1 MVVNTDA
8 AIAGIVVGVVILVIS
23 CVRLWLSDAI
33 MHYVTAALAGIAL
46 GALVF
51 VLRPIAYIAGVGL
64 YPSIYAVCGILL
76 WMVLARVFAERVVE
90 KKAEAPTSGWLTLTR
105 VACIALLLG
114 FAIGAGAGSYDA
126 IIALSLIGAPLL
138 AIEAGATFALLHFEG
153 RRLMRSLMLASLV
166 AVLPLVAIIALGSLV
181 LNVHPDVSSALVFIV
196 SGLLL
201 MGTMSSS
208 LDVLRRRSWTE
219 LGVLAL
225 GPIIFFILL
234 GMTA

>member
-23 CVRLWLSDAI
+23 CIRLWLADSI
-33 MHYVTAALAGIAL
+33 LHYVTAALAGIAL

-76 WMVLARVFAERVVE
+76 WMLLARVFAERVVE
-90 KKAEAPTSGWLTLTR
+90 DNQAPASGWLSLAR
-105 VACIALLLG
+105 VACIALMLG
-114 FAIGAGAGSYDA
+114 FAIGAGAGSRDA

-166 AVLPLVAIIALGSLV
+166 AVLPLAAIVAIGSLV
-181 LNVHPDVSSALVFIV
+181 LNVHPDISSALVFIV

-201 MGTMSSS
+201 MGAMSSA
-208 LDVLRRRSWTE
+208 LDVLRRRSWVE

-225 GPIIFFILL
+225 GPVVFFVLL
-234 GMTA
+234 GMNA